1 MARSTSSVFDKYHRS
16 FERPY
21 IENKKKK
28 VEGKKKRTVQL
39 KIPDNTGHTIEL
51 I

>member
-21 IENKKKK
+21 IENKKKESGRK
-28 VEGKKKRTVQL
+28 EKT
-39 KIPDNTGHTIEL
+39 HEYS
-51 I
+51 

>member
-28 VEGKKKRTVQL
+28 VEGKKKRASTVEN
-39 KIPDNTGHTIEL
+39 PR
-51 I
+51 

>member
-21 IENKKKK
+21 IENKKRKWK
-28 VEGKKKRTVQL
+28 ERKNARVQL